1 MGTPSGNSVKEHSA
15 AARRHQPPVAPIA
28 TNAAAA
34 SFDSL
39 THKLDYLDPSEIRR
53 VRDAYGFA
61 DEAHLG

>member
-1 MGTPSGNSVKEHSA
+1 
-15 AARRHQPPVAPIA
+15 VAPIA